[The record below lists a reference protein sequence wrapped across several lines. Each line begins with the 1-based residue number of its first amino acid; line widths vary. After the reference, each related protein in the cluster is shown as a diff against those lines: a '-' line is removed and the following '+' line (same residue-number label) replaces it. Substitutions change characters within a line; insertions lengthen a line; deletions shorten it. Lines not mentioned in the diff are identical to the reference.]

1 MIIQSKYTKIF
12 NSKDLT
18 RQKYDEL
25 YNFAV
30 LIRSHKNT
38 VSQYVN
44 GNLLHFLKYNKFQFL
59 KEIRERFKGVIP
71 SSFDAQLYTQVFTC
85 YQNKFDAIQHKLVF
99 EVVTFKGFEFY
110 KRDTKTHKKGDLKKV
125 IIAKRQ
131 TPLSICLT
139 YLARYGNENTLQYIN
154 SNISK
159 CDEKK
164 REFYNNILR
173 YRNKFG
179 FERLYNLA
187 LSKRKRIVKHYSEYL
202 IEFKSL
208 TFSGRCRKT
217 RIIDYNH
224 RFGSVINSFISLS
237 GIGRKSFDIPVTFN
251 KVCHGNMK
259 DYRKK
264 NPDYEYTLTFD
275 EKKHRVNIHLCKD
288 GERYIPQVNGST
300 VGIDV
305 NCKHNLFSLSDETTY
320 DYDRKL
326 VNDFCKLSLEI
337 DKLKEKNKEYKVG
350 KRKQQKLDTLKSK
363 MIKSEQQL
371 IADMC
376 KTLQS
381 QGVGHIVME
390 DLNNGF
396 GKCYVKDKD
405 NVDINYNRKV
415 KFLGLSSLKQE
426 VEHIAR
432 KYDIAVSQEKLY
444 KYVQTTFD
452 DARNNLRYFKDKVK
466 HYEEQT
472 KMAYSLYS
480 SVQALKLCERIR
492 KMSDEELVDFYNDV
506 CMKRWDKKSY
516 CFIIIPIMSYED
528 GRIDWFHTYRNIKN
542 VECLTEKN
550 ISDINNLVNT
560 IKPDTKYISYE
571 LLKGY
576 NNQFKKLDIEN
587 MINIIIEKETDITN
601 EELI

>member
-1 MIIQSKYTKIF
+1 MFIQSKYTKIF

-30 LIRSHKNT
+30 LIQNHKNA

-44 GNLLHFLKYNKFQFL
+44 DNLLHFLEYNKFQFL
-59 KEIRERFKGVIP
+59 KAMRAYFKGVIP
-71 SSFDAQLYTQVFTC
+71 SSFDAQLYTQIFDC
-85 YQNKFDAIQHKLVF
+85 YQNKFDAIQRKLVF
-99 EVVTFKGFEFY
+99 ETSAFNGFEFY
-110 KRDTKTHKKGDLKKV
+110 KRDTKNHKKGDLKKV
-125 IIAKRQ
+125 ILEKKQ
-131 TPLSICLT
+131 TPLSNCLT
-139 YLARYGNENTLQYIN
+139 YLARYGNENTINYIS
-154 SNISK
+154 SNINK

-173 YRNKFG
+173 CCEKYG

-187 LSKRKRIVKHYSEYL
+187 LSKRKRIVKNYSEYP

-217 RIIDYNH
+217 RIIDYNSK
-224 RFGSVINSFISLS
+224 FGSKINSFVSLS

-251 KVCHGNMK
+251 KGWHGNMK

-264 NPDYEYTLTFD
+264 NPDYEYTLTFN
-275 EKKHRVNIHLCKD
+275 EKYHQVNIHLCKD
-288 GERYIPQVNGST
+288 GERYIPQVNGNT
-300 VGIDV
+300 IGIDV

-326 VNDFCKLSLEI
+326 VNDFCKLFIEI
-337 DKLKEKNKEYKVG
+337 DKLKGKNKEYKVG

-376 KTLQS
+376 KALHS

-390 DLNNGF
+390 NLDNGF

-405 NVDINYNRKV
+405 NEGINYNRKV

-432 KYDIAVSQEKLY
+432 KYDIAVS
-444 KYVQTTFD
+444 T
-452 DARNNLRYFKDKVK
+452 
-466 HYEEQT
+466 
-472 KMAYSLYS
+472 
-480 SVQALKLCERIR
+480 VQASYTS
-492 KMSDEELVDFYNDV
+492 KMCPICGCIEDENRSNQETFECIECGHKDNADFNAA
-506 CMKRWDKKSY
+506 
-516 CFIIIPIMSYED
+516 
-528 GRIDWFHTYRNIKN
+528 
-542 VECLTEKN
+542 KN
-550 ISDINNLVNT
+550 IRNRVLVT
-560 IKPDTKYISYE
+560 V
-571 LLKGY
+571 
-576 NNQFKKLDIEN
+576 
-587 MINIIIEKETDITN
+587 
-601 EELI
+601 

>member
-12 NSKDLT
+12 HSNGLT

-25 YNFAV
+25 HDFAV

-44 GNLLHFLKYNKFQFL
+44 DNLLHFLEYNKFLFI
-59 KEIRERFKGVIP
+59 KEMRGYFKDVIP

-85 YQNKFDAIQHKLVF
+85 YQNKFDAIQRKLIF
-99 EVVTFKGFEFY
+99 EVKTFRGFEFY
-110 KRDTKTHKKGDLKKV
+110 KRDTKKHKKGDLKKV
-125 IIAKRQ
+125 VIDTKQ
-131 TPLSICLT
+131 TPLSNCIT
-139 YLARYGNENTLQYIN
+139 YLARYGNESIIGYIN
-154 SNISK
+154 SNIGS

-173 YRNKFG
+173 CCDKYG

-187 LSKRKRIVKHYSEYL
+187 LSKRKRIVNYYSEYP

-208 TFSGRCRKT
+208 TLIGRCRKT
-217 RIIDYNH
+217 RIIDYNSK
-224 RFGSVINSFISLS
+224 FGSVINSFVSLS
-237 GIGRKSFDIPVTFN
+237 GIGRKSFDVPITFN
-251 KVCHGNMK
+251 KGWHGSMK

-264 NPDYEYTLTFD
+264 NPDYEYILSFN
-275 EKKHRVNIHLCKD
+275 EKEHQVNIYLCKD
-288 GERYIPQVNGST
+288 GERYIPQVNGKT

-305 NCKHNLFSLSDETTY
+305 NCKHNLFSLSDKTTY

-337 DKLKEKNKEYKVG
+337 DKLKEKDKEYKVG
-350 KRKQQKLDTLKSK
+350 KRKQQKLDVMKSK
-363 MIKSEQQL
+363 MVKSEQQL

-376 KTLQS
+376 KILHS

-405 NVDINYNRKV
+405 NEDINYNRKV

-432 KYDIAVSQEKLY
+432 KYDIAVSTVQASYTSKMCPICGCIEDENRPNQETFECIECGHKDNADFNAAKNIRNRVLVTVLRESLLKQLDNGAFEPKKL
-444 KYVQTTFD
+444 K
-452 DARNNLRYFKDKVK
+452 REKVK
-466 HYEEQT
+466 
-472 KMAYSLYS
+472 KVLLSFRRSLQNVGSECTES
-480 SVQALKLCERIR
+480 SVTAF
-492 KMSDEELVDFYNDV
+492 DYV
-506 CMKRWDKKSY
+506 
-516 CFIIIPIMSYED
+516 
-528 GRIDWFHTYRNIKN
+528 
-542 VECLTEKN
+542 
-550 ISDINNLVNT
+550 
-560 IKPDTKYISYE
+560 
-571 LLKGY
+571 
-576 NNQFKKLDIEN
+576 
-587 MINIIIEKETDITN
+587 
-601 EELI
+601 

>member
-1 MIIQSKYTKIF
+1 MLIQSKYAKIF

-25 YNFAV
+25 HNFAV
-30 LIRSHKNT
+30 LIQNHKNT

-44 GNLLHFLKYNKFQFL
+44 DNLLHFLDYNKFQFL
-59 KEIRERFKGVIP
+59 KEMREHFKDVIP

-99 EVVTFKGFEFY
+99 EAITFNGFEFY
-110 KRDTKTHKKGDLKKV
+110 KRDTKKHKKGDLKKV
-125 IIAKRQ
+125 IIDKRQ
-131 TPLSICLT
+131 TPLSNCLT
-139 YLARYGNENTLQYIN
+139 YFARYGNENIIDYIN
-154 SNISK
+154 SNIGS

-173 YRNKFG
+173 CCEKYC

-187 LSKRKRIVKHYSEYL
+187 LSKRKHVVKHYSVYP
-202 IEFKSL
+202 IEFKTL

-217 RIIDYNH
+217 RIIDYNSK
-224 RFGSVINSFISLS
+224 FGSVINSFISLS
-237 GIGRKSFDIPVTFN
+237 GIGRKSFDVPVTFN
-251 KVCHGNMK
+251 KGWHGNMK

-264 NPDYEYTLTFD
+264 NPDYEYTITFN
-275 EKKHRVNIHLCKD
+275 EKEHQVSIHLCKD
-288 GERYIPQVNGST
+288 GERYIPQANGNT
-300 VGIDV
+300 IGIDV

-337 DKLKEKNKEYKVG
+337 DKLKEKDKKYKVG
-350 KRKQQKLDTLKSK
+350 KRNQQKLDTLKSK

-390 DLNNGF
+390 DLDNGF

-405 NVDINYNRKV
+405 NEDINYNRKV
-415 KFLGLSSLKQE
+415 KFLGLSNLKQE

-432 KYDIAVSQEKLY
+432 KYDIAVSTVQASYTSKMCPICGCIEDENRPNQETFECIECGYKDNADFNAAKNIRNRVLVTVLQETLLKQLGNGAFEPKKL
-444 KYVQTTFD
+444 KREKVKEVLLSFRRNLQGTARSECTESSVTTF
-452 DARNNLRYFKDKVK
+452 N
-466 HYEEQT
+466 
-472 KMAYSLYS
+472 
-480 SVQALKLCERIR
+480 
-492 KMSDEELVDFYNDV
+492 
-506 CMKRWDKKSY
+506 
-516 CFIIIPIMSYED
+516 
-528 GRIDWFHTYRNIKN
+528 
-542 VECLTEKN
+542 
-550 ISDINNLVNT
+550 
-560 IKPDTKYISYE
+560 YI
-571 LLKGY
+571 
-576 NNQFKKLDIEN
+576 
-587 MINIIIEKETDITN
+587 
-601 EELI
+601 